1 MQAFLTSVYRFPVVI
16 TILALALADREVVHN
31 SIAAVA
37 ADPSVLNALLAED
50 AGIRPQVQNGNSA
63 LGLCPGQEALNLL
76 QIGVRRVATSVQ
88 TAEEPHKPH
97 ILVDPKGSH
106 LHHWIQNPHSFQM
119 NNLPVVQRD
128 PPETHAKP
136 QAQSKS
142 EVKEFAK
149 GIDAEL
155 PGAWFW
161 NMGMA
166 SYGRMARLLAAAVTV
181 TVGVLFMVILMLFI
195 GRKPYK
201 HAVVTAPAMPDVHS
215 CVRQGWVTHKA
226 PINALKTCSQGRPA
240 APK

>member
-16 TILALALADREVVHN
+16 TILALALADREVHN
-31 SIAAVA
+31 SIAAVS

-50 AGIRPQVQNGNSA
+50 AG
-63 LGLCPGQEALNLL
+63 LCPVQEALNLL